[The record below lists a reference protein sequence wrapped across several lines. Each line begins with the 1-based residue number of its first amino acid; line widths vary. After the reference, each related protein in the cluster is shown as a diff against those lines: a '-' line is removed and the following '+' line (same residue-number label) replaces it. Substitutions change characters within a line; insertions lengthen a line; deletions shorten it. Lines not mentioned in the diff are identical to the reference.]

1 MDTNPARPSQGLT
14 ELGELERLKSEFES
28 RRIKIYAISCADSA
42 ANEDWLKDVHSAT
55 GYSVSFPIIHD
66 SDFEICK
73 RLGMLPPSGQPDDE
87 ARLRDLLRGVYLVD
101 TMKRVRVI
109 MHYPA
114 SVGWS
119 SYEILRAFDALFRAD
134 AQLACPV
141 NWIARPPASFPR
153 LFFPARP
160 TDQPTDRPTDR
171 PIDTRAGA
179 SRRRRRAATP
189 SSSLTS
195 RRPTRFAT
203 SRAASG
209 PSRSRP
215 ARTTSASRRTR

>member
-1 MDTNPARPSQGLT
+1 MDTTPARPSQGLT
-14 ELGELERLKSEFES
+14 ELGELERLKSEFEA

-141 NWIARPPASFPR
+141 NWIARPPASFR
-153 LFFPARP
+153 AYSFLR
-160 TDQPTDRPTDR
+160 DRPTDRPTDN
-171 PIDTRAGA
+171 RAGA

-189 SSSLTS
+189 SSSPTS
-195 RRPTRFAT
+195 RRPTRSAT